1 MILIADD
8 RFEKC
13 ELLCHRVE
21 RKRVEPWN
29 RGSVRLLG
37 VSCFQPNHFAVEVFL
52 FPFVQNHKF
61 TAPPCVLNHGVKYLP
76 PLVALSNRA
85 PKHGVTRLVSHGARK
100 QRMQQRA
107 LVLSLQRPWTCRL
120 WPLPVL
126 LLLKLRNDCRGAGG
140 RRVSPSAKHRYL
152 RFVQS
157 HRRALLPYESFT
169 PHLPSAAA
177 GATSDRETKRL
188 LARAA

>member
-1 MILIADD
+1 MTCVTRSTGTPLQLSLI
-8 RFEKC
+8 
-13 ELLCHRVE
+13 
-21 RKRVEPWN
+21 
-29 RGSVRLLG
+29 RL
-37 VSCFQPNHFAVEVFL
+37 STNAMDS
-52 FPFVQNHKF
+52 NSIR
-61 TAPPCVLNHGVKYLP
+61 
-76 PLVALSNRA
+76 VALSNRA

-107 LVLSLQRPWTCRL
+107 LVLSLQRPLTCRL

-126 LLLKLRNDCRGAGG
+126 LLLKLRNDCRGASG
-140 RRVSPSAKHRYL
+140 RRVSPSAKHQYL